1 MTTPPAA
8 PGQPL
13 LARAVLTDDRHRVLL
28 VHTTGRRPRWGLP
41 GGIVQLNESPRAAA
55 RREIREELGLDITAG
70 DLLAAEW
77 AHPTTPGRRARL
89 TLTFVGP
96 CITPEDVARI
106 VLQPD
111 EVDAIEWADRDRAK
125 QVLPPEI
132 AVVVGFPLDMPLP
145 TRYLEST
152 PEKS

>member
-1 MTTPPAA
+1 VKAPHPA

-13 LARAVLTDDRHRVLL
+13 LVRVVITDEDHRVLI
-28 VHTTGRRPRWGLP
+28 VRTAGSRSRWGLP
-41 GGIVQLNESPRAAA
+41 GGIVHLNESPRAAA
-55 RREIREELGLDITAG
+55 RREIREELGLDIAVG
-70 DLLAAEW
+70 DLLATVW
-77 AHPTTPGRRARL
+77 TQAHTPGRRARL

-96 CITPEDVARI
+96 CITREDAARI

-125 QVLPPEI
+125 QVLSPEI
-132 AVVVGFPLDMPLP
+132 AVVVGFPLDMLIP

>member
-1 MTTPPAA
+1 MTAPPAA

-13 LARAVLTDDRHRVLL
+13 LARAVITDEQHRILL
-28 VHTTGRRPRWGLP
+28 VHTMGSRPRWGLP
-41 GGIVQLNESPRAAA
+41 GGIVHLNESPRDAA

-77 AHPTTPGRRARL
+77 ASPATPGRRARL

-132 AVVVGFPLDMPLP
+132 AVVVGYPLDMLIP
-145 TRYLEST
+145 TRYLESI
-152 PEKS
+152 PEKL